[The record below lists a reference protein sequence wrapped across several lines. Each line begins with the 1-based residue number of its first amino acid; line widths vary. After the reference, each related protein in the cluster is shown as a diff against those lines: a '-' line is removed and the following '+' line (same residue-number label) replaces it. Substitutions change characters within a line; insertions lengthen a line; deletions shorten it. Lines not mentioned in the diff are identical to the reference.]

1 MKLHVDISLS
11 KGFGVVERTVFRLVL
26 NGYTDASEITI
37 ALSLFSRP
45 VVANAI
51 RHLVNRQILT
61 IDMASGQ
68 LGIAK
73 PFVAVMNVCLE
84 EDICLEVPDELR
96 MAIKRGGVLLDS
108 GTSHETHQAKSEL
121 RQLKASLLEHLVPVV
136 NLWHYV
142 DSLDFTLTSCEGG
155 E

>member
-11 KGFGVVERTVFRLVL
+11 KDFGVVERTVFRLVL
-26 NGYTDASEITI
+26 NGYTDASEITV

-68 LGIAK
+68 LGIAE
-73 PFVAVMNVCLE
+73 PFVALMNMCLE
-84 EDICLEVPDELR
+84 EDVYLEVPDELR
-96 MAIKRGGVLLDS
+96 MAIKHGGVLLDS
-108 GTSHETHQAKSEL
+108 GTSRETHQARSEL
-121 RQLKASLLEHLVPVV
+121 RQLKASLLEHMVPSV

-142 DSLDFTLTSCEGG
+142 DSLDFTLTDCEGG